1 MRASERQQTI
11 DCFCD
16 AKDDKNNPKYKRE
29 VRFLIGT
36 TFAMGKGLGLT
47 RARNV
52 ILMEPDNF
60 TTESQAYGRVD
71 RIGQRNPVSGS
82 YRLIDVG
89 SQIEQKIIERQI
101 NRKESYG
108 RAIESG
114 EDAQSGATGL
124 GISGISM

>member
-1 MRASERQQTI
+1 MKASERQQVI
-11 DCFCD
+11 DCFSD

-36 TFAMGKGLGLT
+36 TLAMGKGLGLT

-52 ILMEPDNF
+52 ILMEPHNF

-71 RIGQRNPVSGS
+71 RIGQRNPISGS

-89 SQIEQKIIERQI
+89 SEIEQKIIQRQI
-101 NRKESYG
+101 NRNESYG
-108 RAIESG
+108 RAIDSA
-114 EDAQSGATGL
+114 EDAQTGAIGL
-124 GISGISM
+124 GITI